1 MPVTVIHA
9 LGQSFISCPNTSVKV
24 NAPTRGSNILDIFLT
39 NRPSL
44 IEACEIVDGISDH
57 EAVMVKSHIMV
68 KLLREH
74 SMHGLKLILT

>member
-57 EAVMVKSHIMV
+57 EAVMVK
-68 KLLREH
+68 
-74 SMHGLKLILT
+74 